1 MVINT
6 GMHNW
11 SNAKNKV
18 SQSAVLQVEGLYHT
32 SSSQV
37 SDITEEV
44 GSKIVR
50 TRDKEWLERNNIS
63 KTQQVNC
70 TYRIVL
76 VYTKPV

>member
-1 MVINT
+1 MYFYIHRLVYPLTLTKKCSSTMVINT

-50 TRDKEWLERNNIS
+50 TRDKE
-63 KTQQVNC
+63 
-70 TYRIVL
+70 
-76 VYTKPV
+76 